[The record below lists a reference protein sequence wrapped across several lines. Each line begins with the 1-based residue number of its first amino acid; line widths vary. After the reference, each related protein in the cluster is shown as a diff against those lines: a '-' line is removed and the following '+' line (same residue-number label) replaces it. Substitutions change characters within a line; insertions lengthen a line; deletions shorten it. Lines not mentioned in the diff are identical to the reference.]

1 MGGECGGIWSSGL
14 ALGAG
19 RKAKEGGQGG
29 RGLVSLVGQ
38 HILVWV
44 LGEEGGLPGF
54 STDPPQTTVGH
65 PRSVGA
71 SPLARAQHPSTDL
84 TRLTNDLS
92 ASNLEVAMRLV
103 PSLSVSRCSNRLSVP
118 GLCCLFN

>member
-1 MGGECGGIWSSGL
+1 M
-14 ALGAG
+14 
-19 RKAKEGGQGG
+19 
-29 RGLVSLVGQ
+29 SLVGQ

-44 LGEEGGLPGF
+44 LGEEGVSPASPLTLLRPQWVTPG
-54 STDPPQTTVGH
+54 PW
-65 PRSVGA
+65 GA

-103 PSLSVSRCSNRLSVP
+103 LSLSVSRCSNRLSVP